1 MTAEDF
7 VAALADALFGGDVE
21 KAGMRLLNDYR
32 NGYLGD
38 FALETPAD
46 DTTSSS
52 SSSSSSSSTATSSSG
67 SSGGGSSRSEGSGS
81 TAAHA
86 DS

>member
-46 DTTSSS
+46 DTS

-67 SSGGGSSRSEGSGS
+67 SSGGGSSRSEGGGS